1 MPHLPP
7 GSKPMYSTPAAI
19 LLKAGTYAVHVD
31 DFYNMSYLEANA
43 VYANGGGKGGA
54 LNKVDIF
61 GLRMLRVE

>member
-1 MPHLPP
+1 
-7 GSKPMYSTPAAI
+7 
-19 LLKAGTYAVHVD
+19 VHVD

-61 GLRMLRVE
+61 GLRMLRVD

>member
-1 MPHLPP
+1 M
-7 GSKPMYSTPAAI
+7 GSYTLRLS
-19 LLKAGTYAVHVD
+19 

-61 GLRMLRVE
+61 GVRVTPVE

>member
-1 MPHLPP
+1 
-7 GSKPMYSTPAAI
+7 MYSTPADI
-19 LLKAGTYAVHVD
+19 LLKAGTYAVQLD

-61 GLRMLRVE
+61 GVRVLKLE